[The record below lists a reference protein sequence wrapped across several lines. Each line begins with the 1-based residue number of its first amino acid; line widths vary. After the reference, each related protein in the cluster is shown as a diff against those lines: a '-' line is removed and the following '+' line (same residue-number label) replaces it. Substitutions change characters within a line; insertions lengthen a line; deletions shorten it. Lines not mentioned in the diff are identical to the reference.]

1 MKGMIIIM
9 NKNILDILFASLE
22 DQDIWFTTKND
33 PTYAEA
39 PSYFK
44 LDEYGIPTKEAQKQI
59 CKEIEN
65 NIGDGAVDEI
75 DAVEL
80 WINENLNNFK
90 LAFRDNLVTKFKDKP
105 VIDNID
111 AYEVKLESK
120 NNDINNVDYWLKYA
134 EDKMNNNTYIDKLYF
149 EIIDATHNTDLA
161 REVINKLG
169 ERHITK
175 KEENEFANE
184 DLLNNFTQY
193 VANNAQEIKN
203 GLFEIEVPKEL
214 GYDKILNQDML
225 RKAYIKVKKLFNLD
239 NGNTSII
246 FENKNTI
253 KTENVKTRLKEE
265 NTKSASVISSMFS
278 NNEFDADSKDG
289 KIIIKTSNLFNTLS
303 DKGYN
308 VQVSFDNGE
317 SQSSILLGDQGGQII
332 ITINN
337 PDQPLKAFASGNFE
351 ITTETLNIMEDI
363 LNNIKNLK

>member
-9 NKNILDILFASLE
+9 NENILDILFASLE

-111 AYEVKLESK
+111 AYEIKLES
-120 NNDINNVDYWLKYA
+120 
-134 EDKMNNNTYIDKLYF
+134 
-149 EIIDATHNTDLA
+149 
-161 REVINKLG
+161 
-169 ERHITK
+169 K

-184 DLLNNFTQY
+184 DLLNSFTQY
-193 VANNAQEIKN
+193 VANNAHEIKN

-246 FENKNTI
+246 FENKNII

-278 NNEFDADSKDG
+278 NNEFDADSKNG

-351 ITTETLNIMEDI
+351 ITTKTLNIMEDI

>member
-80 WINENLNNFK
+80 WVNENLNNFK

-120 NNDINNVDYWLKYA
+120 
-134 EDKMNNNTYIDKLYF
+134 
-149 EIIDATHNTDLA
+149 
-161 REVINKLG
+161 
-169 ERHITK
+169 

-193 VANNAQEIKN
+193 VANNAHEIKN

-278 NNEFDADSKDG
+278 NNEFDADSKNG

-351 ITTETLNIMEDI
+351 ITTKTLNIMEDI

>member
-1 MKGMIIIM
+1 M
-9 NKNILDILFASLE
+9 NENILDILFASLE

-120 NNDINNVDYWLKYA
+120 
-134 EDKMNNNTYIDKLYF
+134 
-149 EIIDATHNTDLA
+149 
-161 REVINKLG
+161 
-169 ERHITK
+169 

-184 DLLNNFTQY
+184 DLLNSFTQY
-193 VANNAQEIKN
+193 VANNAHEIKN

-246 FENKNTI
+246 FENKNII

-278 NNEFDADSKDG
+278 NNEFDADSKNG

-351 ITTETLNIMEDI
+351 ITTKTLNIMEDI

>member
-9 NKNILDILFASLE
+9 NENILDILFASLE

-120 NNDINNVDYWLKYA
+120 
-134 EDKMNNNTYIDKLYF
+134 
-149 EIIDATHNTDLA
+149 
-161 REVINKLG
+161 
-169 ERHITK
+169 

-184 DLLNNFTQY
+184 DLLNSFTQY
-193 VANNAQEIKN
+193 VANNAHEIKN

-246 FENKNTI
+246 FENKNII

-278 NNEFDADSKDG
+278 NNEFDADSKNG

-351 ITTETLNIMEDI
+351 ITTKTLNIMEDI

>member
-22 DQDIWFTTKND
+22 DRDIWFTTKND

-80 WINENLNNFK
+80 WVNENLNNFK

-120 NNDINNVDYWLKYA
+120 
-134 EDKMNNNTYIDKLYF
+134 
-149 EIIDATHNTDLA
+149 
-161 REVINKLG
+161 
-169 ERHITK
+169 

-184 DLLNNFTQY
+184 DLLNSFTQY
-193 VANNAQEIKN
+193 VANNAHEIKN

-246 FENKNTI
+246 FENKNII

-278 NNEFDADSKDG
+278 NNEFDADSKNG

-351 ITTETLNIMEDI
+351 ITTKTLNIMEDI

>member
-9 NKNILDILFASLE
+9 NENILDILFASLE

-80 WINENLNNFK
+80 WVNENLNNFK

-120 NNDINNVDYWLKYA
+120 
-134 EDKMNNNTYIDKLYF
+134 
-149 EIIDATHNTDLA
+149 
-161 REVINKLG
+161 
-169 ERHITK
+169 

-193 VANNAQEIKN
+193 VANNAHEIKN

-278 NNEFDADSKDG
+278 NNEFDADSKNG

-351 ITTETLNIMEDI
+351 ITTKTLNIMEDI